1 MFFSTSPIC
10 SKKTLSHSRE
20 HSMTFFPFDENLYT
34 TDSRVNSIKIY
45 GFFEKAKFGLRQYSL
60 VSHSPFLVSYV
71 QYLLVFA
78 ISSGY
83 TSWLYCILQSWL
95 YLLYFCIL
103 LGYVQYFSSLFY
115 TLQSLLY
122 LLDILIGCIVPYSF
136 GYVLYLLVFAILF
149 GYVQYPKV
157 FAILLDILSVLCP
170 EPSSLGL
177 YLLGYVRYLLIFA
190 ILPGCLVTSS
200 LSYTFLALYST
211 FCLCLY
217 LLGYVQYLLFLAIF
231 LGCLVPSSLCYASW
245 LCLIP
250 SSLCYTYFAMFST
263 FQYWLYI
270 HGYVQYLIVF
280 AILLDILLCYVQNLL
295 VLAYTFTARSG
306 TFQSWLCIVPS
317 KRVPCQCGCAMTCGS
332 GSSSIPNCPPRTC
345 ISGMKIRSCLQCDQ
359 KKIAKCL

>member
-71 QYLLVFA
+71 QYLLAFA
-78 ISSGY
+78 ISSGH
-83 TSWLYCILQSWL
+83 TSWLYCTLQSWL

-136 GYVLYLLVFAILF
+136 GYVVYLLVFAILF

-217 LLGYVQYLLFLAIF
+217 LLGYVQYL
-231 LGCLVPSSLCYASW
+231 
-245 LCLIP
+245 
-250 SSLCYTYFAMFST
+250 
-263 FQYWLYI
+263 
-270 HGYVQYLIVF
+270 IVF
-280 AILLDILLCYVQNLL
+280 AILLDILLCQVQNLL

>member
-1 MFFSTSPIC
+1 
-10 SKKTLSHSRE
+10 
-20 HSMTFFPFDENLYT
+20 MTFFPFDENLYT

-177 YLLGYVRYLLIFA
+177 YLHGQVRYLLVLAMYCTFK
-190 ILPGCLVTSS
+190 TS
-200 LSYTFLALYST
+200 AM
-211 FCLCLY
+211 
-217 LLGYVQYLLFLAIF
+217 
-231 LGCLVPSSLCYASW
+231 PMW
-245 LCLIP
+245 LCHDMWQWII
-250 SSLCYTYFAMFST
+250 
-263 FQYWLYI
+263 QYPKLS
-270 HGYVQYLIVF
+270 
-280 AILLDILLCYVQNLL
+280 AKNLHQWNENQIMSP
-295 VLAYTFTARSG
+295 V
-306 TFQSWLCIVPS
+306 
-317 KRVPCQCGCAMTCGS
+317 
-332 GSSSIPNCPPRTC
+332 
-345 ISGMKIRSCLQCDQ
+345 
-359 KKIAKCL
+359 